1 MFVHEI
7 REVSSRDARKRWR
20 EILDAVMKGDGDVA
34 ISRYGQTIAVLIPAE
49 DYQEIAEELEELRL
63 ARLADDL
70 YEDYLERRE
79 IAESYEEVRTELLQ
93 E

>member
-1 MFVHEI
+1 MHEI

-34 ISRYGQTIAVLIPAE
+34 ISRYGKPIAVLIPVE
-49 DYQEIAEELEELRL
+49 DYQEISGELEELRL
-63 ARLADDL
+63 SRLADDI
-70 YEDYLERRE
+70 YEDYLVRRE
-79 IAESYEEVRTELLQ
+79 LAESYEDVRTELLQ